1 MRPPTRRLPTKS
13 AKSSPPRHV
22 ATPFESDAAAVPP
35 TPPQKDTP
43 EHIKIWLHR
52 GRPQEEVRADADAG
66 IWRHLPTM
74 HLLDPTMS
82 QGSGESPKKYCPKAA
97 EDQAHVKHAE
107 HVMSAYGVVEHTD
120 TEQSELHTETEE
132 EESSLPEVS
141 SSLGSPSDPENYRDF
156 LESHLSD
163 SGLSDSAL
171 SEGYMDFSDPLYTPR
186 GDRRHSDLPP
196 RTPLSA
202 KFTGHAQ
209 PDTLKTFKP
218 DTLETLKPDTLK
230 TLKPETLKT
239 LKPDTLE
246 TKPETL
252 KYLKPTVY
260 VPQPKKGK
268 GKGVG
273 NDDRSQKVSP
283 PLLLPRNAA
292 QATDLTTHHS
302 PFNLL

>member
-1 MRPPTRRLPTKS
+1 
-13 AKSSPPRHV
+13 
-22 ATPFESDAAAVPP
+22 
-35 TPPQKDTP
+35 
-43 EHIKIWLHR
+43 
-52 GRPQEEVRADADAG
+52 
-66 IWRHLPTM
+66 M

-82 QGSGESPKKYCPKAA
+82 QGSGESPKKYCPKGA

-120 TEQSELHTETEE
+120 TEQSELLTETEE

-218 DTLETLKPDTLK
+218 DTLET
-230 TLKPETLKT
+230 
-239 LKPDTLE
+239 
-246 TKPETL
+246 KPETL